1 LRKQAFRSSN
11 SAPLKTSGKKEDI
24 TKMEVVAKAHMP
36 GLVARVV
43 VNEGDQVKAGQEGA
57 VINCMKT
64 ELSVVA
70 PSDGVVKS
78 ILVQEWDE
86 MEVGSPMVVLEA

>member
-1 LRKQAFRSSN
+1 
-11 SAPLKTSGKKEDI
+11 
-24 TKMEVVAKAHMP
+24 MEVTVKAHMP

-43 VNEGDQVKAGQEGA
+43 VNEGDKVSKGQEVA

-64 ELSVVA
+64 ELSVRSA
-70 PSDGVVKS
+70 DDGIVRN

-86 MEVGSPMVVLEA
+86 MDVGSPMIVLDV